1 MHAGITLLDNNS
13 HGHLKVLF
21 NCFSCLLPPWQKAP
35 VCRCWVGTKQHNRS
49 VDYCGLGYF
58 CLSTFKDSAKGNF
71 TQKVWKFHKT
81 CTQFAFWIRAVRT
94 FDSSFDTGKGF
105 EVITKRLITHT
116 THEECIS
123 LTEQNRWTTSGALT
137 PFMHPHFRDCDVH
150 DSSHLAENRLTGKSL
165 MAFTRYQSVLC
176 LDWTTSCTSQAG
188 GGPLSTAGML
198 QKVDVFWW
206 QKMGRTDFSLK
217 MISLKYLH
225 PVGPSPTRALFL
237 SWILELSAGIFWA
250 LWPVGGAGKIGGAGE
265 ILGTAC
271 WCIRH
276 PTCKMFDKI
285 DKKKGICRLCHVWC
299 ICILHPA
306 MPIHFPQWNNPSQVS
321 GRHRGPVSSWW
332 FSVSSLIAG
341 DVLFWYNLQLNLH
354 LKISRIRWSWILNGL
369 PTPRTTPSILREK
382 SGTKTLVGILSF
394 FRSPRSSWRNI
405 SRTYVV
411 GMWMCAATSL
421 ETIKELYAIG
431 KVGGFNVLVHS
442 TYSGALAVLHSDRL
456 DERGYQ
462 RQKNIS
468 MCKACWNIPERSR
481 WMAARGQEQAQKQG
495 AKHTISAILLFGR
508 PIKSL
513 WSLSVVSHGGQLN
526 SPKHW

>member
-1 MHAGITLLDNNS
+1 MPWLD
-13 HGHLKVLF
+13 HQLYLPGGWRVL
-21 NCFSCLLPPWQKAP
+21 
-35 VCRCWVGTKQHNRS
+35 VT
-49 VDYCGLGYF
+49 D
-58 CLSTFKDSAKGNF
+58 
-71 TQKVWKFHKT
+71 
-81 CTQFAFWIRAVRT
+81 
-94 FDSSFDTGKGF
+94 
-105 EVITKRLITHT
+105 
-116 THEECIS
+116 
-123 LTEQNRWTTSGALT
+123 
-137 PFMHPHFRDCDVH
+137 
-150 DSSHLAENRLTGKSL
+150 
-165 MAFTRYQSVLC
+165 
-176 LDWTTSCTSQAG
+176 
-188 GGPLSTAGML
+188 
-198 QKVDVFWW
+198 
-206 QKMGRTDFSLK
+206 MGRTDFSLK

-225 PVGPSPTRALFL
+225 PVGPSPTWA
-237 SWILELSAGIFWA
+237 AGIFWA
-250 LWPVGGAGKIGGAGE
+250 LWPVGGAGKIGGAEE

>member
-1 MHAGITLLDNNS
+1 M
-13 HGHLKVLF
+13 
-21 NCFSCLLPPWQKAP
+21 
-35 VCRCWVGTKQHNRS
+35 
-49 VDYCGLGYF
+49 F
-58 CLSTFKDSAKGNF
+58 C
-71 TQKVWKFHKT
+71 
-81 CTQFAFWIRAVRT
+81 
-94 FDSSFDTGKGF
+94 FDTTCSWTF
-105 EVITKRLITHT
+105 
-116 THEECIS
+116 
-123 LTEQNRWTTSGALT
+123 TE
-137 PFMHPHFRDCDVH
+137 
-150 DSSHLAENRLTGKSL
+150 
-165 MAFTRYQSVLC
+165 
-176 LDWTTSCTSQAG
+176 
-188 GGPLSTAGML
+188 
-198 QKVDVFWW
+198 
-206 QKMGRTDFSLK
+206 
-217 MISLKYLH
+217 
-225 PVGPSPTRALFL
+225 
-237 SWILELSAGIFWA
+237 
-250 LWPVGGAGKIGGAGE
+250 
-265 ILGTAC
+265 
-271 WCIRH
+271 
-276 PTCKMFDKI
+276 
-285 DKKKGICRLCHVWC
+285 
-299 ICILHPA
+299 
-306 MPIHFPQWNNPSQVS
+306 
-321 GRHRGPVSSWW
+321 
-332 FSVSSLIAG
+332 
-341 DVLFWYNLQLNLH
+341 
-354 LKISRIRWSWILNGL
+354 KISRIRWSWILNGL

-442 TYSGALAVLHSDRL
+442 TYSGAVAVLHSDRL